1 MEEIFEKNK
10 CFEIKTICLKEE
22 REKKPNSE
30 RRSHWKKYN
39 NVYETL
45 SRMPISTKAVRTLG
59 TKAMSFIPQKR
70 KNVFH
75 SFNYLVSKIVFRMK
89 F

>member
-30 RRSHWKKYN
+30 RRSH
-39 NVYETL
+39 
-45 SRMPISTKAVRTLG
+45 
-59 TKAMSFIPQKR
+59 
-70 KNVFH
+70 
-75 SFNYLVSKIVFRMK
+75 
-89 F
+89 

>member
-22 REKKPNSE
+22 REKSQIVSE
-30 RRSHWKKYN
+30 EVTEKKYN